1 MPSLW
6 SSLILYVEI
15 GVLAA
20 FHKIGA
26 SMRRDPASGIFC
38 FWILVWLLEKLNQK
52 GNQEQFRAHVWGMCE
67 WSLRNYALVLRE
79 PNMRTGAIQLSAPKA
94 SHKPLTKTLKTIYE
108 RF

>member
-52 GNQEQFRAHVWGMCE
+52 GNQEQFRAHVRGMCE
-67 WSLRNYALVLRE
+67 WSLRNSHLFYVSRIWE
-79 PNMRTGAIQLSAPKA
+79 RVPSSCQLPRPATS
-94 SHKPLTKTLKTIYE
+94 L
-108 RF
+108 

>member
-1 MPSLW
+1 MPSLL
-6 SSLILYVEI
+6 SSLVLSVEI

-26 SMRRDPASGIFC
+26 SMRRDPASAFYVFG
-38 FWILVWLLEKLNQK
+38 FWYGCWKNSTKKQPITTSSSRK
-52 GNQEQFRAHVWGMCE
+52 GHVWVE
-67 WSLRNYALVLRE
+67 PEELALVLRE